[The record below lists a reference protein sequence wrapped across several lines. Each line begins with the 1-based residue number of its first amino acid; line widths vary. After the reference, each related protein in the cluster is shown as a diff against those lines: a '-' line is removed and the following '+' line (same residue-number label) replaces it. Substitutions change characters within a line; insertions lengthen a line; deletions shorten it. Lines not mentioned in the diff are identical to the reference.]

1 VFNVIF
7 SGSVYLTKSLIEMR
21 LAMKKNVIII
31 ATILGF
37 QCCIAQNGV
46 YELKVKAYQD
56 SMNHV
61 QSNPKTTQIIEE
73 EFDQFTGLH
82 FFPISTAF
90 VVNAILE
97 ESKTHETFKLT
108 YSDDP
113 DVPVYVIYGTVN
125 FTLNGQEYKLGVYQ
139 NKKWLDD
146 PVYKSHL
153 FLPFKDWTNGP
164 ESYGGGRFMD
174 LRIPDHGDKIS
185 LDFNLSYNPPCAY
198 NYYMACPLIP
208 DSNQI
213 NTEVSAGIMAY

>member
-1 VFNVIF
+1 MT
-7 SGSVYLTKSLIEMR
+7 YSLIQ
-21 LAMKKNVIII
+21 LSFVMKKDVFIVAAIV
-31 ATILGF
+31 GF
-37 QCCIAQNGV
+37 QCCIAQNEV
-46 YELKVKAYQD
+46 YEQKTKAYQD
-56 SMNHV
+56 SINAV
-61 QSNPKTTQIIEE
+61 QANPKTTQIIEE
-73 EFDQFTGLH
+73 EFAQFTGLH

-90 VVNAILE
+90 VINATLE

-113 DVPVYVIYGTVN
+113 DVPVYVIYGKVN
-125 FTLNGQEYKLGVYQ
+125 FTLNGQKYELSVYQ
-139 NKKWLDD
+139 NKEWLND
-146 PVYKSHL
+146 PAYKSHL

-174 LRIPDHGDKIS
+174 LRIPAHGDKIT

-213 NTEVSAGIMAY
+213 NTEVSAGILAY

>member
-1 VFNVIF
+1 
-7 SGSVYLTKSLIEMR
+7 
-21 LAMKKNVIII
+21 MKKDVFIVAAIV
-31 ATILGF
+31 GF
-37 QCCIAQNGV
+37 QCCIAQNEV
-46 YELKVKAYQD
+46 YEQKTKAYQD
-56 SMNHV
+56 SINAV
-61 QSNPKTTQIIEE
+61 QANPKTTQIIEE
-73 EFDQFTGLH
+73 EFAQFTGLH

-90 VVNAILE
+90 VINATLV

-113 DVPVYVIYGTVN
+113 DVPVYVIYGKVN
-125 FTLNGQEYKLGVYQ
+125 FTLNGQKYELSVYQ
-139 NKKWLDD
+139 NKEWLND
-146 PVYKSHL
+146 PAYKSHL

-174 LRIPDHGDKIS
+174 LRIPAHGDKIT

-213 NTEVSAGIMAY
+213 NTEVSAGILAY

>member
-1 VFNVIF
+1 MKNSILLFVFLL
-7 SGSVYLTKSLIEMR
+7 SMR
-21 LAMKKNVIII
+21 I
-31 ATILGF
+31 GY
-37 QCCIAQNGV
+37 AQIDAHAQ
-46 YELKVKAYQD
+46 KVKAYQD
-56 SMNHV
+56 SMNAV

-73 EFDQFTGLH
+73 EFADFTGLH
-82 FFPISTAF
+82 FFPISNAF
-90 VVNAILE
+90 VVIAELE

-113 DVPVYVIYGTVN
+113 DVPIYVIYGKVK
-125 FTLNGQEYKLGVYQ
+125 FSLNGQQYELSVYQ
-139 NKKWLDD
+139 NKEWLNN
-146 PVYKSHL
+146 PEYKSHL

-174 LRIPDHGDKIS
+174 LRIPTEGTKIV

-213 NTEVSAGIMAY
+213 NTEISAGIMAY